1 MTTHLGA
8 HIMGIGGISI
18 WKFLIILLIVIMLF
32 GTKRLKGL
40 GSDIGD
46 TIKGFRKS
54 MENDDKSS
62 IDEPARQASE
72 VLSHTMEEPANKH

>member
-1 MTTHLGA
+1 
-8 HIMGIGGISI
+8 MGIGGISI

-62 IDEPARQASE
+62 IDEPARQATE